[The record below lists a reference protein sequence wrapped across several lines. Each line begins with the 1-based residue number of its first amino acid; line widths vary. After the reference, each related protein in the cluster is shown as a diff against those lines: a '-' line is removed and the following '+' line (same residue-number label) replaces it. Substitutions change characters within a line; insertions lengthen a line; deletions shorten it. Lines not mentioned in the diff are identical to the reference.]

1 MAWRAGSAGSA
12 PGLRTASVT
21 MPRAAARVTNSG
33 EYELTSR
40 QLMGVP
46 ESRSSDW
53 GLVPFHRAGTQAD
66 GGATEASNGIA
77 ERSATQGA
85 VRSIILLV

>member
-1 MAWRAGSAGSA
+1 
-12 PGLRTASVT
+12 

-46 ESRSSDW
+46 ESRSSDL
-53 GLVPFHRAGTQAD
+53 GLAPFQRAGTQAD

-85 VRSIILLV
+85 VRSIILLLYRGAWEDGR